1 MESLL
6 HPSTR
11 LRVRAV
17 LLAPLREK
25 MLVQRKAQ
33 IEAIIFDADGVLQ
46 RPVRP
51 WRAAFAELFGLESGE
66 LDSLLKE
73 LDAAETDHL
82 VNLNDF

>member
-1 MESLL
+1 M
-6 HPSTR
+6 
-11 LRVRAV
+11 
-17 LLAPLREK
+17 LAPLREK

-51 WRAAFAELFGLESGE
+51 WRAAFAELFGLESSE